1 MNSVSTTAPAAEK
14 TRPPFDFANA
24 FRRYGTILIFVVI
37 VAGASYQSAT
47 FLTERNIMNV
57 LRQVSGTGIMSI
69 GMLFVILTA
78 GIDLSGGSISAFGSV
93 LSAMW
98 VLQYAPGL
106 AIPMVIAVGAGC
118 GLLSGVMIAYL
129 RMPAF
134 VMTLA
139 VMTMARGMALIV
151 SKGQPILVG
160 DRGAALSH
168 FAQGFL
174 FGIPYPVV
182 LMFAIFI
189 VAGIVLNLTRFGR
202 LVKAIGSN
210 PEAVRLSG
218 VNVPRHVLSVYVI
231 SGALA
236 AIAGIISTGR
246 SGVGSPI
253 VGVGAELEAIAATV
267 IGGASLAGGRGGAF
281 NTLLGAVILG
291 VIGNIMNL
299 ADVPGYS
306 QQVFMGVIITVA
318 VLLQQG
324 TQWMRRT

>member
-1 MNSVSTTAPAAEK
+1 MNSVSSVTAPDK
-14 TRPPFDFANA
+14 TRAPFDFANA
-24 FRRYGTILIFVVI
+24 FRRYGTSLIFVVI
-37 VAGASYQSAT
+37 VAGATYQSAM

-57 LRQVSGTGIMSI
+57 LRQVSGVGIMSV

-78 GIDLSGGSISAFGSV
+78 GIDLSVGSIAAMGSV
-93 LSAMW
+93 LSAIL
-98 VLQYAPGL
+98 VQQYAPEL
-106 AIPMVIAVGAGC
+106 AVPLVIGIGAGC
-118 GLLSGVMIAYL
+118 GLFSGLMIAYL

-139 VMTMARGMALIV
+139 MMTMARGMALII

-160 DRGAALSH
+160 ERGALLSG

-174 FGIPYPVV
+174 FGVPDPVV
-182 LMFAIFI
+182 LMFSIFI

-202 LVKAIGSN
+202 LVKAVGSN
-210 PEAVRLSG
+210 AEAVRLSG
-218 VNVPRHVLSVYVI
+218 VSVPWHVLSVYVI

-236 AIAGIISTGR
+236 AVAGIIATGR

-253 VGVGAELEAIAATV
+253 VGVGSELEAIAATV

-291 VIGNIMNL
+291 IIGNIMNL
-299 ADVPGYS
+299 ADVPGYT
-306 QQVFMGVIITVA
+306 QQVFMGAIITVA

>member
-1 MNSVSTTAPAAEK
+1 MNSVSTASAPDKEK
-14 TRPPFDFANA
+14 PSFDIANA
-24 FRRYGTILIFVVI
+24 FRRYGTSLIFVVI
-37 VAGASYQSAT
+37 VAGATYQSGM

-57 LRQVSGTGIMSI
+57 LRQVSGVGIMSV

-78 GIDLSGGSISAFGSV
+78 GIDLSVGSIAAMGSV
-93 LSAMW
+93 LSAIL
-98 VLQYAPGL
+98 VQQYAPGL
-106 AIPMVIAVGAGC
+106 AVPLVIAIGAAC
-118 GLLSGVMIAYL
+118 GLFSGMMIAYL

-139 VMTMARGMALIV
+139 MMTMARGMALII

-160 DRGAALSH
+160 DRGAVLSH

-174 FGIPYPVV
+174 FGVPYPVV
-182 LMFAIFI
+182 LMFGVFI
-189 VAGIVLNLTRFGR
+189 VAGIVLNFTRFGR
-202 LVKAIGSN
+202 LVKAVGSN
-210 PEAVRLSG
+210 AEAVRLSG
-218 VNVPRHVLSVYVI
+218 VSVPWHVLSVYVI

-236 AIAGIISTGR
+236 AVAGIISTGR

-253 VGVGAELEAIAATV
+253 VGVGSELEAIAATV

-291 VIGNIMNL
+291 IIGNIMNL
-299 ADVPGYS
+299 ADVPGYT
-306 QQVFMGVIITVA
+306 QQVFMGVIITIA

-324 TQWMRRT
+324 TQWMRRS